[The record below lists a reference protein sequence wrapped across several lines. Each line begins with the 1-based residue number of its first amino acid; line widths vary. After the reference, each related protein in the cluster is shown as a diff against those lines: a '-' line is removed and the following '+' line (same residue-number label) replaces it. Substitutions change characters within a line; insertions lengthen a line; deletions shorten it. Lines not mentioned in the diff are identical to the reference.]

1 MTGDISLEDG
11 TPFSGSTETKKSLQT
26 KSYVNKKRYNLKH
39 EQTGFNNGRS
49 SFITHVNSWYM
60 DQRFSFFLLIKP
72 EGMPPWNYHIE
83 FAPAVQHSFSLS
95 LYKADSSLK

>member
-39 EQTGFNNGRS
+39 EQTGFNNGCS

-72 EGMPPWNYHIE
+72 EGMPP
-83 FAPAVQHSFSLS
+83 
-95 LYKADSSLK
+95 